1 MPSPRLYSISD
12 TAIWVAYYRALESQR
27 PDALFH
33 DPYARKLAGQRGEQ
47 MAKHFRSHRKISFTM
62 ALRTICIDELILHRV
77 AQGIDTLVNLAA
89 GLDTRPF
96 RMNLPASL
104 RWIEVDLPETISYK
118 QQSLAG
124 ETPRCRLDHVAL
136 DLANVEERQA
146 FFAQVNREARN
157 VLVLTEGLLLY
168 LNPQDVI
175 GLAEDLHAQAN
186 FQFWISDLA
195 GPEALEDF
203 RKDVRGRL
211 HGADTS
217 AGFAPK
223 EGSKFFHPFG
233 WQTEEYHS
241 LLRESYRLKDRE
253 KLMALLWRLKRRLF
267 PEYWKKM
274 ARNQRAGIVMMK
286 RSEILENLHIE
297 ETSNVHEMLHK

>member
-1 MPSPRLYSISD
+1 MPSAPLYSISD

-33 DPYARKLAGQRGEQ
+33 DPYARKLAGRRGEE
-47 MAKHFRSHRKISFTM
+47 MAKHLRRRRNISFTM

-77 AQGIDTLVNLAA
+77 AEGVDTLVNLAA

-104 RWIEVDLPETISYK
+104 RWIEVDLPETIFYK

-124 ETPRCRLDHVAL
+124 ETPRCKLDHVTL
-136 DLANVEERQA
+136 DLANVAERQT
-146 FFAQVNREARN
+146 FFARVNREARN

-168 LNPQDVI
+168 LNTQDVI

-186 FQFWISDLA
+186 FQFWISDLV

-211 HGADTS
+211 HSAGTS
-217 AGFAPK
+217 MGFAPQ
-223 EGSKFFHPFG
+223 EGSKFFHPYG
-233 WQTEEYHS
+233 WQTQVYQS

-286 RSEILENLHIE
+286 RSEILENLCNE
-297 ETSNVHEMLHK
+297 ETSDVHEMLHK